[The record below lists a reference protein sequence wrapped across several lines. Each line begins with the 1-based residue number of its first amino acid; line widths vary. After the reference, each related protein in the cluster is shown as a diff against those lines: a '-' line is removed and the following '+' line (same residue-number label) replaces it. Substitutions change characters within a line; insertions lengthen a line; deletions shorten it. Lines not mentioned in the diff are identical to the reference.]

1 MNWVVVYSLLAI
13 VVYTVFL
20 AQNIFAAR
28 RKGKTMNQT
37 HDIQIRRDMASF
49 HVSIIIPAR
58 DEAQNI
64 VRCLQSIV
72 SQEFPKEQFE
82 ILVVNDH
89 SSDETARIAGDFL
102 ADKNISHKIISLA
115 ENEKGKKTALLKGVE
130 EAKGEIIITRDAD
143 TFGDDK
149 EWLKKIV
156 LEFENNQ
163 PDLLLL
169 PVLLSGNNSFAAT
182 FQRYENLAIS
192 MLGFG
197 MARNNLP
204 MVCAGANLAYR
215 KEFFQK
221 LQPYQNNLHIAS
233 GDDMFLL
240 KKAYQQKA
248 KIGSLNA
255 AVQTPAGADLKS
267 AFHQR
272 IRWAAK
278 GAKLLTGPIFFS
290 SLVLLAGNLAALVA
304 LICPLIDA
312 SYLAFGLFG
321 LLIKL
326 LIDFLLLFLSARM
339 FKTKLSPAWFIPA
352 FIFNLF
358 YTPVIALCSVLVK
371 PIWKGRR
378 I

>member
-1 MNWVVVYSLLAI
+1 MNWVVVYCLLAI

-20 AQNIFAAR
+20 AQNIFSAR
-28 RKGKTMNQT
+28 KRTMKQT
-37 HDIQIRRDMASF
+37 PEIQMRRDMVIAS
-49 HVSIIIPAR
+49 ILIPAR

-64 VRCLQSIV
+64 IRCLQSIV

-82 ILVVNDH
+82 IIVVNDH
-89 SSDETARIAGDFL
+89 SCDQTLSLATEFL
-102 ADKNISHKIISLA
+102 NDKDISHKIISLA
-115 ENEKGKKTALLKGVE
+115 ENEKGKKAALLKAIE
-130 EAKGEIIITRDAD
+130 EASGEIIITRDAD

-149 EWLKKIV
+149 NWLKKIL
-156 LEFENNQ
+156 LEFENKQ

-169 PVLLSGNNSFAAT
+169 PVILSGNNSFAAT

-192 MLGFG
+192 ILGLG
-197 MARNNLP
+197 MAKNNLP

-221 LQPYQNNLHIAS
+221 LQPYRDNLHIAS

-240 KKAYQQKA
+240 KKAWQQKA
-248 KIGSLNA
+248 KIGALNA
-255 AVQTPAGADLKS
+255 PVQTPVGADLKT

-278 GAKLLTGPIFFS
+278 SGKLLTRPIFFS

-304 LICPLIDA
+304 LISLLIDA
-312 SYLAFGLFG
+312 SYFPFGLFS

-326 LIDFLLLFLSARM
+326 LIDFLLLILSARM
-339 FKTKLSPAWFIPA
+339 FKTKLNPAWFVPA

-358 YTPVIALCSVLVK
+358 YTPVIALCSVFVK
-371 PIWKGRR
+371 PNWKGRG